1 MRWINRV
8 IDVFFFCDLVINF
21 NLIYFDDAKHG
32 FVTDR
37 KKVASR
43 YLRGFFLIDLVSI
56 TPFKELSM
64 VGGGGG
70 GGGGGISGDKYKL
83 IRIVRVVRLA
93 KLLRILRGSPIF
105 QRFENQMTISYG
117 LLRLYKFMISV
128 LALCHWLAC
137 LWNIV
142 RQLEGSRCNWAAAY
156 FTDDACLV
164 GGVWCTKLE
173 LVRLT
178 HTA

>member
-1 MRWINRV
+1 MRWINRL
-8 IDVFFFCDLVINF
+8 IDVFFFCDIVLNF
-21 NLIYFDDAKHG
+21 NLIYFDDKKQG

-37 KKVASR
+37 KIVVST

-64 VGGGGG
+64 VAGGGGG
-70 GGGGGISGDKYKL
+70 GGGGGGDKYKL
-83 IRIVRVVRLA
+83 IRIVRIVRLT
-93 KLLRILRGSPIF
+93 KLLRILRGSRIF
-105 QRFENQMTISYG
+105 QRFENQMNISYG
-117 LLRLYKFMISV
+117 LLRLYKFLISV

-156 FTDDACLV
+156 FTDDACLA
-164 GGVWCTKLE
+164 GRLQAFRTR
-173 LVRLT
+173 LV
-178 HTA
+178 